1 MDRPVST
8 DRPINMDRLISTD
21 RPPSMGQVT
30 TPKQGE
36 VESSTEVMAPLT
48 STTREMAI
56 LQLTSTASM
65 LAPPPEAHLLE
76 VTTLRHRLRPLRPRA
91 TPPSLLITKALQL
104 LPTATV
110 ALEVEV

>member
-76 VTTLRHRLRPLRPRA
+76 VTTHRLRPLRPRV